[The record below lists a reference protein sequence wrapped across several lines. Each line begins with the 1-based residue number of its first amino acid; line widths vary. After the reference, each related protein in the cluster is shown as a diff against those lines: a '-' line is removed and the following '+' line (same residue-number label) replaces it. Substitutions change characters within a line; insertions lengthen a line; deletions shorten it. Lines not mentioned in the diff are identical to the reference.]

1 MPKIELDLTDEQVEW
16 LAQVMRNAEL
26 DTIHTTAAAK
36 YRLVRHQLRPPS
48 LRPFKVDV
56 SRAIT
61 FIQYADVVLMAE
73 DRDHAEMQAEELNA
87 AGSLVWLDRE
97 DDVPTVDSNSVVYE
111 IKPAEGSQ
119 LAAVEGWT
127 YARNYAAQ
135 MGEDIVTIPDQVVI
149 NPGRHF
155 GNVFPAIYRGAK
167 IPVAIEHYEMLS
179 SKGGPSHLTVTV
191 MRTEAVAP

>member
-36 YRLVRHQLRPPS
+36 YRLVRHQLCPPS

-61 FIQYADVVLMAE
+61 FIQHADVVLMAE

-111 IKPAEGSQ
+111 ISSPMEDSDKI
-119 LAAVEGWT
+119 WT

-135 MGEDIVTIPDQVVI
+135 MGEDIVTVPDQVVI
-149 NPGRHF
+149 NPGGHM
-155 GNVFPAIYRGAK
+155 GNVFPAIYHGAK